1 MPVYAVPSLAP
12 EAERAINVL
21 GANAAR
27 LAVLSFLGTHPRSLV
42 SEITKGTGL
51 THSTVK
57 QHVSSLAAAGILSPD
72 PDPSIPY
79 ADRRGRHTRY
89 EVNAEK
95 LAEDYREL
103 GKLLGLL

>member
-1 MPVYAVPSLAP
+1 MPVYAVPSLSP

-27 LAVLSFLGTHPRSLV
+27 LAVLSFISAHPKSLV

-57 QHVSSLAAAGILSPD
+57 QHVSSLTAAGVLNPD
-72 PDPSIPY
+72 PDPSVPY

-89 EVNAEK
+89 EANAER
-95 LAEDYREL
+95 LAEDYLEL
-103 GKLLGLL
+103 GKLLGLR